1 MKMSE
6 RSESKR
12 LGAKQHKNSGRNTHK
27 GDATWKNFTV
37 DFKEVGKSFTLNQKV
52 WAKATTDAINC
63 GGLAGTGLATFAAAA
78 FIAANVAVCGGVNPT
93 GAAIPFINA
102 ATKFGKPLFRT
113 RPLLYDV
120 LVFINSINS

>member
-12 LGAKQHKNSGRNTHK
+12 IGAKQHKNSGRNTHK

-52 WAKATTDAINC
+52 WSKAVTDAIKNNNDPAIIVVI
-63 GGLAGTGLATFAAAA
+63 GEGTNKVRLAITELAILEQF
-78 FIAANVAVCGGVNPT
+78 VDGV
-93 GAAIPFINA
+93 
-102 ATKFGKPLFRT
+102 
-113 RPLLYDV
+113 
-120 LVFINSINS
+120 

>member
-1 MKMSE
+1 MRMSE

-52 WAKATTDAINC
+52 WAKAVTDAIKNNNDPAIIVVI
-63 GGLAGTGLATFAAAA
+63 GEGTNKVRLAITELAVLEQF
-78 FIAANVAVCGGVNPT
+78 VDGV
-93 GAAIPFINA
+93 
-102 ATKFGKPLFRT
+102 
-113 RPLLYDV
+113 
-120 LVFINSINS
+120 